1 MEQRKMEQDTQQI
14 DLMEILGVM
23 LSRFWLILFTG
34 ILVGICALI

>member
-23 LSRFWLILFTG
+23 LSRFWLILFT
-34 ILVGICALI
+34 